1 MQKLSGYNWFQSFF
15 PKLSEGRKLTLM
27 FRSKLIM
34 KEVSVMMMVMLIE
47 IENEGCFGG
56 HFRETR
62 SGCLLQQPLSIMMM
76 HSDKFS
82 HKKYTDN
89 LHWGLGWVKGDK

>member
-1 MQKLSGYNWFQSFF
+1 
-15 PKLSEGRKLTLM
+15 
-27 FRSKLIM
+27 M
-34 KEVSVMMMVMLIE
+34 KEVLVMMMVMLIE

>member
-1 MQKLSGYNWFQSFF
+1 
-15 PKLSEGRKLTLM
+15 
-27 FRSKLIM
+27 M
-34 KEVSVMMMVMLIE
+34 KGALVMMLVMLIE

-76 HSDKFS
+76 HLDKFS

-89 LHWGLGWVKGDK
+89 LHWGGFRVTNESDPSKCNIN

>member
-1 MQKLSGYNWFQSFF
+1 
-15 PKLSEGRKLTLM
+15 
-27 FRSKLIM
+27 
-34 KEVSVMMMVMLIE
+34 MMMVMLIE

-89 LHWGLGWVKGDK
+89 LHWGLGWVKVTTQSVTLTGIPVCLQFSNGISNAHLNSGNISTS